1 MSLNKEK
8 TAMQRRTSR
17 MMTRLTT
24 AAAAAIVVAG
34 GAAAPSAAAS
44 AQSAQQPAAQAVS
57 LQAQTV
63 TTWINGNVRI
73 GPSTNY
79 SIAYTVAANQSLSA
93 DCWLVGAYV
102 NANGVYHDKWVLLS
116 DGNYIWGGLLKGNE
130 VGNVSTPCF

>member
-1 MSLNKEK
+1 
-8 TAMQRRTSR
+8 MQRRSS
-17 MMTRLTT
+17 RLTT
-24 AAAAAIVVAG
+24 KLAAAAAVALVMAG
-34 GAAAPSAAAS
+34 AAAAPSAAAS
-44 AQSAQQPAAQAVS
+44 ARSAEQPAAQAMSV
-57 LQAQTV
+57 QAQTV

-73 GPSTNY
+73 GPSTGY

-93 DCWLVGAYV
+93 ECWLVGGYV

>member
-1 MSLNKEK
+1 
-8 TAMQRRTSR
+8 
-17 MMTRLTT
+17 MTTKL
-24 AAAAAIVVAG
+24 AAAAAVALVMAG
-34 GAAAPSAAAS
+34 AAAAPSAAAS
-44 AQSAQQPAAQAVS
+44 ARSAEQPAAQTMSV
-57 LQAQTV
+57 QAQTV

-73 GPSTNY
+73 GPSTGY

-93 DCWLVGAYV
+93 ECWLVGGFV